1 MVGTCCT
8 VTHVLLA
15 FDASNGN
22 PLHVLMHVNEMYI
35 VCMWCLKLLLQDRH
49 TYQSEKVRSGALYYC
64 TSADAWS
71 TGL

>member
-15 FDASNGN
+15 FDVSNGN

-35 VCMWCLKLLLQDRH
+35 VCG
-49 TYQSEKVRSGALYYC
+49 V
-64 TSADAWS
+64 
-71 TGL
+71 